1 MRRVYT
7 STCQHV
13 RMIVAVVNQKG
24 GVGKTATT
32 LGIVSTLARRDGR
45 RVLVVDL
52 DPQANATTALGIDA
66 TPDGFDVGDVLYADT
81 EGVAAEAITKS
92 SWGDEVVCIPSSL
105 AVAEREY
112 DTKLGSELRLRK
124 ALKGVGG
131 FDVAILDCPPNVG
144 KLVQN
149 GLIAATHVLIVTEAE
164 TDSLR
169 GVANVLRT
177 IDVVKEGYNPAL
189 TTAGIV
195 VNNMPPN
202 QNEANYR
209 LSELT
214 QAFGSLVWEPPLP
227 RRAVVTEARGAAA
240 PIHDFASRARDV
252 VAVYQEFTDRLL
264 DLGGLR

>member
-1 MRRVYT
+1 ML
-7 STCQHV
+7 TCQHV
-13 RMIVAVVNQKG
+13 YMIVVVVNQKG

-52 DPQANATTALGIDA
+52 DPQANATTALGIDPD
-66 TPDGFDVGDVLYADT
+66 PDGFDVGDVLYADT
-81 EGVAAEAITKS
+81 EGVAAEAMTKS
-92 SWGDEVVCIPSSL
+92 RWGEEVMCLPSSL

-124 ALKGVGG
+124 ALKGVSG
-131 FDVAILDCPPNVG
+131 FDVVLLDCPPNVG

-177 IDVVKEGYNPAL
+177 IDVVKDGYNSAL

-195 VNNMPPN
+195 VNNLPPN

-209 LSELT
+209 LAELT
-214 QAFGSLVWEPPLP
+214 EAFGSLVWAPSLP
-227 RRAVVTEARGAAA
+227 RRAVISEARGAQA
-240 PIHDFASRARDV
+240 PIHDYASRARDV
-252 VAVYQEFTDRLL
+252 VSVYDGFTDRLL
-264 DLGGLR
+264 ALGGLNNDGDA